1 MTTTK
6 EKSFQTEEV
15 DLSELEIIL
24 ENYKGKRGAIIPVLQ
39 KVQNK
44 YGYLP
49 EPAVYLIAERL
60 NISVSEI
67 LGVATFYA
75 QFHLKPRGKHVIK
88 VCCGTACHV
97 KNAKRLSNKIESKLK
112 IKVNET
118 TEDREFTFEEV
129 SCLGACGI
137 APVVTIDDHV
147 HGEISPEKLEEVLD
161 TYKQPAR

>member
-49 EPAVYLIAERL
+49 EPAVY
-60 NISVSEI
+60 
-67 LGVATFYA
+67 
-75 QFHLKPRGKHVIK
+75 
-88 VCCGTACHV
+88 
-97 KNAKRLSNKIESKLK
+97 
-112 IKVNET
+112 
-118 TEDREFTFEEV
+118 
-129 SCLGACGI
+129 
-137 APVVTIDDHV
+137 
-147 HGEISPEKLEEVLD
+147 
-161 TYKQPAR
+161 